1 MILSAQ
7 PVSVPLHKKIKR
19 LYRKRKNQLKEIFE
33 VLKDVAE
40 KERKNLRK

>member
-7 PVSVPLHKKIKR
+7 PVSVPLNKKFKR

-33 VLKDVAE
+33 VLT
-40 KERKNLRK
+40 L